1 MVLDSG
7 NSEFMGPENWVLGL
21 LPASLPK
28 PFFEPPS
35 PHLHRPINCN
45 QLSFIF
51 FFKQSTQM
59 RGLMVPAPVPLGA
72 RYPNPVAQTQWTRR
86 GGSHR
91 FSQRRLGLL
100 SIAFLV
106 LASAWPLRVQC
117 TQNYNV
123 ITQAGAH
130 SEDSHLGRCTPGAG
144 RDKGHSEAEV
154 TCICIF
160 SRGGLKYNFSEDCI
174 MDYCLRKLC

>member
-7 NSEFMGPENWVLGL
+7 NSEFMGPENWVLGP

-28 PFFEPPS
+28 PFFEPP
-35 PHLHRPINCN
+35 PNLHRPTNCN
-45 QLSFIF
+45 QLFCF
-51 FFKQSTQM
+51 FFLTKHSNERPDGTCSRASWVQ
-59 RGLMVPAPVPLGA
+59 VPKSSGS
-72 RYPNPVAQTQWTRR
+72 NPVNPERR
-86 GGSHR
+86 KPQI
-91 FSQRRLGLL
+91 FTKKTGL
-100 SIAFLV
+100 SVNCRFLV

-123 ITQAGAH
+123 ITQAGTH